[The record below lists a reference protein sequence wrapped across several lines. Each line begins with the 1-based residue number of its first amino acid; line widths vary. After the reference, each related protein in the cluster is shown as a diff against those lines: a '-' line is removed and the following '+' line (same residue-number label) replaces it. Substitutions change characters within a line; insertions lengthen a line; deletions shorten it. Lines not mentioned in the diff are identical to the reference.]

1 MVEFKFRNKIA
12 EVRII
17 PDVEKKIIK
26 SVLDLSKKYNYVLT
40 TGGIGPTHDDIT
52 AKSISKAFKKNI
64 LIISRH
70 LIY

>member
-1 MVEFKFRNKIA
+1 MNTNLGIKID
-12 EVRII
+12 EVRIV

-52 AKSISKAFKKNI
+52 AKSISKAFKKKYTYNKEA
-64 LIISRH
+64 L
-70 LIY
+70 